1 MFALL
6 RLFFMNGLMHPLFVA
21 MGLSVL
27 VAHSYAG
34 QDHDHEHE
42 HESPHQDEYKID
54 EHDEHG
60 DNDHDEHN
68 EDEHGHEEDGH
79 SDSVTIDA
87 LTAEQSGIKTA
98 MARSGDIA
106 TTRRVFAKVAN
117 DPSQISHIGAR
128 FDGTIIQVNAS
139 VGDRVKKGMKLARIE
154 SNQSLHPYYVNAPF
168 DGIIIERHANPGE
181 LTQDQ
186 PLFTLFNDNILWA
199 EFKIFPNQ
207 MLAVK
212 QGQDVIIDNE
222 VFRIAHIIPNTSGG
236 PYELARVRLD
246 NHDHGWRAGVMV
258 KGDVV
263 TQRKT
268 VAIRIPNQAM
278 QQVEGNTVVFIKRDN
293 EYTASPVT
301 LGLQDHQF
309 SEVISGLSINDEY
322 VVDNSYLIKADIE
335 KAGAEHVH

>member
-34 QDHDHEHE
+34 QDHE

-128 FDGTIIQVNAS
+128 FDGTIIFKSTPVSAT
-139 VGDRVKKGMKLARIE
+139 GLKKA
-154 SNQSLHPYYVNAPF
+154 
-168 DGIIIERHANPGE
+168 
-181 LTQDQ
+181 
-186 PLFTLFNDNILWA
+186 
-199 EFKIFPNQ
+199 
-207 MLAVK
+207 
-212 QGQDVIIDNE
+212 
-222 VFRIAHIIPNTSGG
+222 
-236 PYELARVRLD
+236 
-246 NHDHGWRAGVMV
+246 
-258 KGDVV
+258 
-263 TQRKT
+263 
-268 VAIRIPNQAM
+268 
-278 QQVEGNTVVFIKRDN
+278 
-293 EYTASPVT
+293 
-301 LGLQDHQF
+301 
-309 SEVISGLSINDEY
+309 
-322 VVDNSYLIKADIE
+322 
-335 KAGAEHVH
+335 